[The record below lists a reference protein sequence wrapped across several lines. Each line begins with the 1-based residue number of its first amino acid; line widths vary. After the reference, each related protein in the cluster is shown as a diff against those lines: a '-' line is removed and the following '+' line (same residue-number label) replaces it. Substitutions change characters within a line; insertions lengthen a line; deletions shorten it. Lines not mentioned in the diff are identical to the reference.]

1 MKRNNLKRF
10 FEETSFFVYIE
21 YMGYVYLIEDIDNKR
36 YKIGVTKDLKKR
48 LRNLQTG
55 NSNQIQ
61 LLESFKSE
69 YPFRLETMLHNKF
82 KQFHHYNEW
91 YELDKNSVD
100 EFLNLCKYFN
110 DIIIALKDNP
120 FFAKNLH

>member
-1 MKRNNLKRF
+1 M
-10 FEETSFFVYIE
+10 YIE
-21 YMGYVYLIEDIDNKR
+21 YMGYVYLIEDQDNKR
-36 YKIGVTKDLKKR
+36 YKIGVTRNLEKR

-55 NSNQIQ
+55 NSNKIK
-61 LLESFKSE
+61 LIESFLTE

-91 YELDKNSVD
+91 YELDEANINN
-100 EFLNLCKYFN
+100 FLNLCDQCN
-110 DIIIALKDNP
+110 NIIIALKDNP

>member
-1 MKRNNLKRF
+1 
-10 FEETSFFVYIE
+10 
-21 YMGYVYLIEDIDNKR
+21 MGYVYLIEDIDNKR

-100 EFLNLCKYFN
+100 EFLNLCKYFD